1 MSKTLASVYSSLP
14 FSLICLGKHS
24 STENLRAEDMNAK
37 ITHVALVVKNRDEA
51 VEFYTKKVGFEKKAD
66 YNPPA
71 GDRWVT
77 VGPKGQDLELVLL
90 QAGTSGVSNSST
102 HITMQVDDC
111 KNTSAELK
119 SRGVQFKQE
128 PIEHLYGISAIFVDP
143 DGNSFQINQF
153 PQKGS

>member
-1 MSKTLASVYSSLP
+1 M
-14 FSLICLGKHS
+14 
-24 STENLRAEDMNAK
+24 DAK
-37 ITHVALVVKNRDEA
+37 ITHVALVVKNKDEA

-66 YNPPA
+66 FNPPG

-77 VGPKGQDLELVLL
+77 VGPKGQDLELVLFKTET
-90 QAGTSGVSNSST
+90 ADGNNSST
-102 HITMQVDDC
+102 HITMSVDDC
-111 KNTSAELK
+111 KKTFADLK

-128 PIEHLYGISAIFVDP
+128 PLEHPYGVSAIFVDA